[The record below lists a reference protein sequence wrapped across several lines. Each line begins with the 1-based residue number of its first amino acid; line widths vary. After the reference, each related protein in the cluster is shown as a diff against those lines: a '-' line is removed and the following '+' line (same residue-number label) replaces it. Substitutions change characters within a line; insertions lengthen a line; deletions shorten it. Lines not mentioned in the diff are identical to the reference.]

1 MLCCWLSIL
10 SIHTRFNLEGYR
22 ASCFME
28 TIFTGDRWF
37 VSCLGC
43 LHLTKGLFY
52 RVVPADQDFQPEAG
66 YCGVFR

>member
-1 MLCCWLSIL
+1 
-10 SIHTRFNLEGYR
+10 
-22 ASCFME
+22 ME